1 MLECI
6 RHHPAVSFEHHDNW
20 VVQHVLDSW
29 SCASSMSIFSQSED
43 VRLYVCPLSWPLPFW
58 IWRGK
63 NMFRDPKGLSLK
75 TTQKVTRNQLQ
86 SLIQETGALLPR
98 RSPDQWSSD
107 STQDMWSTHISKT
120 GVRTY
125 INYTSWLDQ
134 RHPSPRNPK
143 KSFRRRHDI
152 YLHPAT
158 ITYILYIL
166 HIFNMMLEV
175 LFYTAFSLRP
185 FNGGLARS
193 KLCFSTRIQSHQPCV
208 SQAKKRDTTKATAAI
223 FQPQLQR
230 LRTQWEPPTWP
241 RHHSSIFLS
250 WLGMGGET
258 LMARFGAKCCCLSFL
273 LTAGNFPR
281 NTAHWQ
287 SQTPNRRHKPWR
299 LVCCLLTVFRIL
311 IFKHV

>member
-120 GVRTY
+120 GDLHQLHVMTWSKTSVPEEPEEIIQTSSWHIPTSCNNNIYTIHTAY
-125 INYTSWLDQ
+125 IQ
-134 RHPSPRNPK
+134 
-143 KSFRRRHDI
+143 HDVGSS
-152 YLHPAT
+152 
-158 ITYILYIL
+158 ILY
-166 HIFNMMLEV
+166 
-175 LFYTAFSLRP
+175 S
-185 FNGGLARS
+185 
-193 KLCFSTRIQSHQPCV
+193 
-208 SQAKKRDTTKATAAI
+208 
-223 FQPQLQR
+223 FQPSAFQWWVGSFKTVHLDEDPKPPA
-230 LRTQWEPPTWP
+230 LR
-241 RHHSSIFLS
+241 
-250 WLGMGGET
+250 
-258 LMARFGAKCCCLSFL
+258 
-273 LTAGNFPR
+273 
-281 NTAHWQ
+281 
-287 SQTPNRRHKPWR
+287 
-299 LVCCLLTVFRIL
+299 
-311 IFKHV
+311 